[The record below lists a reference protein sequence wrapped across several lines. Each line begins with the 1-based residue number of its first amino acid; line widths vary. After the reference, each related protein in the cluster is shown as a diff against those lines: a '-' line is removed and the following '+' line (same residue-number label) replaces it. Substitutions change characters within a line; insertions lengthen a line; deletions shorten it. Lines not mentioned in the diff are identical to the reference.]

1 MSVYAV
7 TNPATGITESTYPTA
22 TDADIQGALE
32 SAHAAFG
39 TWNTTAIA
47 TRAALL
53 NRVADLYEERRDEL
67 AAIIT
72 REMGK
77 PIFQSGK
84 EIDITVSIYRYY
96 AANGEK
102 FLEDE
107 QLEVASGGTAVI
119 RKEGVGVLLGIMPW
133 NFPYYQVARFAAPNL
148 MNGNTILLKHAPQ
161 CPESALAMERIFA
174 DAGAPAG
181 AYVNIFATND
191 QVAEIIADPRIQGVS
206 LTGSERAGSAVAEIA
221 GRNLKKVVLELGGSD
236 PFLVLDNANVKRAA
250 KQAMMGRFG
259 NTGQACN
266 AAKRIIV
273 DELVYDEF
281 VDVFT
286 GAVAGIK
293 VGDPAHPETFLGPLS
308 SAAARDGLAAQ
319 VQDAIDKGASVLA
332 GGAPLEGDGSFF
344 APTVLA
350 DVTPAMRAYTEE
362 LFGPVAVLY
371 KVSGDEEAV
380 ALANSSAYG
389 LGASIQTD
397 DMDRAHGIARQLEVG
412 MVSINQTSGSAAEL
426 PFGGV
431 KRSGV
436 GRELGKYGMEKFVNR
451 KLVTFRG

>member
-7 TNPATGITESTYPTA
+7 TNPATGVVEATYPTA
-22 TDADIQGALE
+22 TDADIQVAVGR
-32 SAHAAFG
+32 AHAAFG
-39 TWNTTAIA
+39 GWNTTAIE
-47 TRAALL
+47 TRAAML
-53 NRVADLYEERRDEL
+53 NRVADIYEERREEL

-77 PIFQSGK
+77 PIFQAGK
-84 EIDITVSIYRYY
+84 E
-96 AANGEK
+96 
-102 FLEDE
+102 
-107 QLEVASGGTAVI
+107 LEVAAGGTAVI

-174 DAGAPAG
+174 DAGAPDG
-181 AYVNIFATND
+181 AYVNVFATNA
-191 QVAEIIADPRIQGVS
+191 QVADVIADPRVQGVS

-236 PFLVLDNANVKRAA
+236 PFLVLQDANVKRAA

-273 DELVYDEF
+273 DASVYDEF
-281 VDVFT
+281 VENFT
-286 GAVAGIK
+286 SAVAGIK
-293 VGDPAHPETFLGPLS
+293 VGDPGLPETFLGPLS

-319 VQDAIDKGASVLA
+319 VRDAIGKGATVLA
-332 GGAPLEGDGSFF
+332 GGDVLEGDGSFF

-350 DVTPAMRAYTEE
+350 DVTPQMRAYAEE

-389 LGASIQTD
+389 LGASIQTE
-397 DMDRAHGIARQLEVG
+397 DMDRAHAIARRLEVG

-426 PFGGV
+426 PFGGI
-431 KRSGV
+431 KRSGI
-436 GRELGKYGMEKFVNR
+436 GRELGKYGMEEFVNR